1 MELNE
6 VHTILI
12 IGPTISD
19 KNVDLSTALYDTVD
33 ILHQLGYKTSIIVE
47 DPTSL
52 LSSGT
57 FFDKTI
63 VEKVSGDNVLKFVQ
77 KYHPDAILPTV
88 GDRNALGIV
97 SSLNG
102 KIGSTKIL
110 GANYA
115 SSLATF
121 KRDLFI
127 KRLNKAKLPVIN
139 FISSDDEKEI

>member
-1 MELNE
+1 MELTE

-57 FFDKTI
+57 FFDKTVAAI
-63 VEKVSGDNVLKFVQ
+63 IGNAAFFEPLITTSPFNICGPFMIYLFSPNIHVLLYLLVSF
-77 KYHPDAILPTV
+77 
-88 GDRNALGIV
+88 
-97 SSLNG
+97 
-102 KIGSTKIL
+102 
-110 GANYA
+110 
-115 SSLATF
+115 
-121 KRDLFI
+121 
-127 KRLNKAKLPVIN
+127 
-139 FISSDDEKEI
+139 